1 MHTFKRGFFCSD
13 LSIRYPYKDCTITVP
28 MLLLM
33 MLLLPMLFV
42 AVVEIMRICKRFRTR
57 LYFRNLWRAEATFS
71 FGFIA
76 TYLTT
81 ELAKH
86 AVGRLR
92 PHFYHGCQPRLDDG
106 SSCSDPQNAELF
118 VEQFHCANHNLST
131 RQIRELH
138 VSFPSAHSSL
148 SFYSMVLLALYVHG
162 VWRGRGGVQVLRHV
176 LQFLLLMAALC
187 VSLSRVADY
196 WHHWSDVLAGALLGV
211 TYATITAAY
220 VGDLL
225 RRRRRPTARIPPS
238 LNYSHHQ
245 LMADNNNSTASA
257 KVHFLGAAASA
268 SMTTT
273 TPLEDI
279 QDSDVEDFGDSRD
292 SRDSKDS
299 HDSQDSQNSH
309 AEDEDDDEEAYKPQR
324 SRPATPPTDLTHVV

>member
-28 MLLLM
+28 MLLLL

-57 LYFRNLWRAEATFS
+57 LYLRNLWRAEATFS

-92 PHFYHGCQPRLDDG
+92 PHFFHGCQPRLDDG
-106 SSCSDPQNAELF
+106 SSCSDPQNAELY
-118 VEQFHCANHNLST
+118 VEQFHCSNHNLSV

-148 SFYSMVLLALYVHG
+148 SFYSMLLLALYVHG
-162 VWRGRGGVQVLRHV
+162 VWRGRGGVRVLRHV

-211 TYATITAAY
+211 AYAAITAAY

-225 RRRRRPTARIPPS
+225 RRGPRPAGSCPPS
-238 LNYSHHQ
+238 LSYSHHLHHHHQ

-257 KVHFLGAAASA
+257 KVHFLAAAASA

-273 TPLEDI
+273 TPLDDI
-279 QDSDVEDFGDSRD
+279 QDSEVEDSADSHG
-292 SRDSKDS
+292 SEDS
-299 HDSQDSQNSH
+299 HDSQDSQDSQE
-309 AEDEDDDEEAYKPQR
+309 EDGDEGVYKPPL
-324 SRPATPPTDLTHVV
+324 SRPSTLPSDLTHVV

>member
-1 MHTFKRGFFCSD
+1 MHTFKRGFFCAD
-13 LSIRYPYKDCTITVP
+13 LSLRYPYKDCTITVP

-42 AVVEIMRICKRFRTR
+42 AVVEVMRICKRFRTR
-57 LYFRNLWRAEATFS
+57 LYLRNLWRAEATFS

-81 ELAKH
+81 ELAKD

-92 PHFYHGCQPRLDDG
+92 PHFFHGCLPSLSDG
-106 SSCSDPQNAELF
+106 SSCSDPQNANLY
-118 VEQFHCANHNLST
+118 VEHFLCTNRNLSA

-148 SFYSMVLLALYVHG
+148 SFYSMLLLALYVHG
-162 VWRGRGGVQVLRHV
+162 VWRGRGGVRVLRHV

-196 WHHWSDVLAGALLGV
+196 WHHWSDVLAGAILGAA
-211 TYATITAAY
+211 YATLTAVY

-225 RRRRRPTARIPPS
+225 RHRPRSAARCPPALGYTACQH
-238 LNYSHHQ
+238 LHHHHQ
-245 LMADNNNSTASA
+245 LMAENNNSAGSA
-257 KVHFLGAAASA
+257 KVHFLATTASA
-268 SMTTT
+268 SMTTS
-273 TPLEDI
+273 TPLDDI
-279 QDSDVEDFGDSRD
+279 HDSEEEDSRG
-292 SRDSKDS
+292 SEDS
-299 HDSQDSQNSH
+299 HDSEDSHN
-309 AEDEDDDEEAYKPQR
+309 EDDDDVYKP
-324 SRPATPPTDLTHVV
+324 PASPISPPPRDLSHVV

>member
-57 LYFRNLWRAEATFS
+57 LYLRNLWRAEATFS

-92 PHFYHGCQPRLDDG
+92 PHFFQGCQPRMDDG
-106 SSCSDPQNAELF
+106 TSCSDPQNAEIY
-118 VEQFHCANHNLST
+118 VEHFQCSNHNLST

-162 VWRGRGGVQVLRHV
+162 VWRGRGGVRVLRHV

-211 TYATITAAY
+211 AYASITAAY

-225 RRRRRPTARIPPS
+225 RRRPRPVGSCPPS
-238 LNYSHHQ
+238 LNYSHHLHHQ
-245 LMADNNNSTASA
+245 LMADNNNSAASA
-257 KVHFLGAAASA
+257 KVHFLAAAASA

-273 TPLEDI
+273 TPLDDI
-279 QDSDVEDFGDSRD
+279 QDSDVEDCRGSE
-292 SRDSKDS
+292 
-299 HDSQDSQNSH
+299 DSQ
-309 AEDEDDDEEAYKPQR
+309 EEEEDDDEEEEVYKPQT
-324 SRPATPPTDLTHVV
+324 SQPPTPPHSSPIDLTHVV